1 MPVKDVDG
9 GLVWDGYNPRLFT
22 DKLPKEQYVA
32 KPFYFGGSQVP
43 ESIGLDDT
51 NLDIQGSGIYKKT
64 DFIPLIKG
72 KGIQKTTVNK
82 NSNIYMPRKM
92 GSL

>member
-1 MPVKDVDG
+1 MSGFYNNWLKVQNPNSNNNIEPMKSG
-9 GLVWDGYNPRLFT
+9 GF
-22 DKLPKEQYVA
+22 Q

-51 NLDIQGSGIYKKT
+51 NLDIHGSGIYKKT
-64 DFIPLIKG
+64 DFKPLIKG
-72 KGIQKTTVNK
+72 KGLAKTTVNK
-82 NSNIYMPRKM
+82 NNNIYMPRKM